1 MTRADRAQRVL
12 DSLGTVVKRPS
23 PPAQGVSEKLC
34 RYGCGTQLLIAH
46 LATGQWC
53 ALERHHSGDITLE
66 RGTAVSL
73 GPQHAPDASKFVFHR
88 CGAR

>member
-23 PPAQGVSEKLC
+23 PPGQGISEKLC
-34 RYGCGTQLLIAH
+34 RYGCGIQLLIAH

-53 ALERHHSGDITLE
+53 ALERHPSGDITLE

-73 GPQHAPDASKFVFHR
+73 GPQHSPSSTRFVFHR
-88 CGAR
+88 CER